1 MHSGDTET
9 MTAYYKAFVEYLKLF
24 EMENGLPVYREGSW
38 MWNDWGEK
46 IDTVLLQAAIYYY
59 ALSLTDRLAD
69 ELGTEKDAVIS
80 ERIEEIKENWREKYY
95 TPDGFKSEDAKS
107 IDERANAM
115 LALSGLA
122 GEEDYELI
130 TKVIMNTYEASPFTE
145 KYVLEALCIM
155 GHVDL
160 ALERMLKRY
169 APMLD
174 DEWDTLWE
182 LFVDDT
188 GTYNHGWSAAPLYIL
203 SKYVAGV
210 RPVKAGWEEFEI
222 VPSDAVEEFS
232 AAVWTPKGII
242 TVDKTPDKIIVNA
255 PDGGTLVLGNG
266 ERIALGSGT
275 TEYPLG

>member
-1 MHSGDTET
+1 ML
-9 MTAYYKAFVEYLKLF
+9 KAK
-24 EMENGLPVYREGSW
+24 PH
-38 MWNDWGEK
+38 K
-46 IDTVLLQAAIYYY
+46 
-59 ALSLTDRLAD
+59 DRLTS
-69 ELGTEKDAVIS
+69 L
-80 ERIEEIKENWREKYY
+80 
-95 TPDGFKSEDAKS
+95 
-107 IDERANAM
+107 
-115 LALSGLA
+115 
-122 GEEDYELI
+122 
-130 TKVIMNTYEASPFTE
+130 

-155 GHVDL
+155 GRVDL

-232 AAVWTPKGII
+232 AAVWTPKGLI
-242 TVDKTPDKIIVNA
+242 TVDKTTDKIIVNA